1 MGSFNISGSQN
12 SSIGT
17 MSSHTTVKI
26 VGNSGGVGVPKAWLG
41 KRVKVVL
48 LEE

>member
-1 MGSFNISGSQN
+1 MDITLRGYEVLER
-12 SSIGT
+12 
-17 MSSHTTVKI
+17 TVKI